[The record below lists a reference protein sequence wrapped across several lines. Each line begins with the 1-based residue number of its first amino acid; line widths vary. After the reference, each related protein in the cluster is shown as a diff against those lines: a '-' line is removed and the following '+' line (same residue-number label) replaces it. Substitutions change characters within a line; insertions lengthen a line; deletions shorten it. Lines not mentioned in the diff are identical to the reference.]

1 MPQPIFPTA
10 VFDPQGGPLIARI
23 VCGQAQT
30 GGYTYYLWN
39 SVTGSRLDKQ
49 EGRFWDTTPDEFVLA
64 KPVAQHHFHA
74 VEFLGR
80 VTLLP
85 PITAY
90 HILVEVL
97 QDGRVVSE
105 VPPMTGAGTPHQT
118 VTFDLFVLLVDR
130 SRASAGGLT

>member
-1 MPQPIFPTA
+1 MPQPSFPTA
-10 VFDPQGGPLIARI
+10 VFDPHGGPLIARI
-23 VCGQAQT
+23 ICGQAQT

-39 SVTGSRLDKQ
+39 SVTGARLDKQ

-85 PITAY
+85 PITTY
-90 HILVEVL
+90 HIRVEVL
-97 QDGRVVSE
+97 QDGRVVSD
-105 VPPMTGAGTPHQT
+105 VPPTTGDGNPHQT
-118 VTFDLFVLLVDR
+118 VTFDLFVLLVDG
-130 SRASAGGLT
+130 SRVEMGSDT